1 MRRGVKDDKT
11 CQECKYAVNYLGNLF
26 PKNTSKVQHIRNVPS
41 QERKNWGR
49 GHWDKAPPSPTQLS
63 EQNETC
69 A

>member
-49 GHWDKAPPSPTQLS
+49 GHWDKGPPTQLS